1 MNGLCDASRSTLI
14 IIDLQ
19 ERLMPAIH
27 EGDAVVRNALRLAQT
42 AKLLGIPVLGTAQ
55 NPQGLGPN
63 VAEVHAQCD
72 RVFAKMDFDA
82 CAEQAFLDA
91 LAVERGERDD
101 LIVAG
106 CEAHVCVL
114 QSVLGLLGRGH
125 RVRLVADATGSR
137 VPFNKQIALERARD
151 AGAELLTTEMVLF
164 EWMRSAEHP
173 RFKDMLRL
181 VK

>member
-27 EGDAVVRNALRLAQT
+27 EGDTVVRNALRLSQT
-42 AKLLGIPVLGTAQ
+42 AKLLGIPVIGTAQ
-55 NPQGLGPN
+55 NPEGLGPN
-63 VAEVHAQCD
+63 VAEVHAQCEK
-72 RVFAKMDFDA
+72 VFAKMDFDA

-91 LAVERGERDD
+91 LADQRGE

-114 QSVLGLLGRGH
+114 QTVLGLLGRGRH
-125 RVRLVADATGSR
+125 VRLVADAIGSR
-137 VPFNKQIALERARD
+137 VPFNRQVAMERAKS
-151 AGAELLTTEMVLF
+151 AGAELLTTEMVMF
-164 EWMRSAEHP
+164 EWMRSAAHP

>member
-1 MNGLCDASRSTLI
+1 MNRLCDASRSTLI

-19 ERLMPAIH
+19 QRLMPAIH
-27 EGDAVVRNALRLAQT
+27 EGDAVVKNALRLAQT
-42 AKLLGIPVLGTAQ
+42 AKLLGIPVIGTAQ
-55 NPQGLGPN
+55 NPDGLGPN

-72 RVFAKMDFDA
+72 SVFSKMDFDA
-82 CAEQAFLDA
+82 CAEKGFLDA
-91 LAVERGERDD
+91 IAGDRNE

-125 RVRLVADATGSR
+125 HVRLVADAVGSR
-137 VPFNKQIALERARD
+137 VPFNRQIALDRAKT

-164 EWMRSAEHP
+164 EWMRSAAHP

>member
-27 EGDAVVRNALRLAQT
+27 DGEAVVRNALRLAQT
-42 AKLLGIPVLGTAQ
+42 AKLLDIPVIGTAQ

-63 VAEVHAQCD
+63 VAEVHAECSQ
-72 RVFAKMDFDA
+72 VFAKMNFDA
-82 CAEQAFLDA
+82 CAEPAFLDA
-91 LAVERGERDD
+91 LAGERND

-114 QSVLGLLGRGH
+114 QSVLGLLGRGYH
-125 RVRLVADATGSR
+125 VRLVADAVGSR
-137 VPFNKQIALERARD
+137 VPFNRQIAMERARA

-164 EWMRSAEHP
+164 EWMRSAAHP

>member
-27 EGDAVVRNALRLAQT
+27 EGDTVVRNALRLSQT
-42 AKLLGIPVLGTAQ
+42 AKLLGIPVIGTAQ
-55 NPQGLGPN
+55 NPEGLGPN

-72 RVFAKMDFDA
+72 KVFAKMDFDA

-91 LAVERGERDD
+91 LADQRGE

-114 QSVLGLLGRGH
+114 QTVLGLLGRGRH
-125 RVRLVADATGSR
+125 VRLVADAIGSR
-137 VPFNKQIALERARD
+137 VPFNRQVAMERAKS
-151 AGAELLTTEMVLF
+151 AGAELLTTEMVMF
-164 EWMRSAEHP
+164 EWMRSAAHP

>member
-27 EGDAVVRNALRLAQT
+27 EGDAVMRNALRLSQT
-42 AKLLGIPVLGTAQ
+42 AKLLGIPVIGTAQ
-55 NPQGLGPN
+55 NPEGLGPN

-72 RVFAKMDFDA
+72 KVFAKMDFDA

-91 LAVERGERDD
+91 LADERGE

-114 QSVLGLLGRGH
+114 QTVLGLLGRGRH
-125 RVRLVADATGSR
+125 VRLVADAVGSR
-137 VPFNKQIALERARD
+137 APLNRQVAMERAKA
-151 AGAELLTTEMVLF
+151 AGAELLTTEMVMF
-164 EWMRSAEHP
+164 EWMRSAAHP